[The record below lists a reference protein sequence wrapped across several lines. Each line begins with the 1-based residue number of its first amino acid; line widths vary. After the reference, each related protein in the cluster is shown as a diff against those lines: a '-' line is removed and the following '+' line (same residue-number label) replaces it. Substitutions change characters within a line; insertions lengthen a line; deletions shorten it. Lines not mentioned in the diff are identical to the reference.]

1 MELNKLCELNGAP
14 GDEKAVR
21 DAIMA
26 AASKVCDDVRIDRA
40 GNVIAFKKGTK
51 KTGRKHVILSA
62 HMDEVAFMAM
72 GATEDGMIRI
82 QCVGGID
89 PRVCVSKHVVV
100 GEEKVKGVIG
110 AMAIHLQSAADRQ
123 RVLDFDSLYVDIGA
137 RSKDEALGVC
147 PEGTY
152 IYFDSKYEKF
162 GDGCVVSKALDDR
175 VGCYVML
182 KLLSESTVNDLTCA
196 FVVKEEIGC
205 RGAMAAAFNHKADA
219 VLVLEG
225 TTAGDMGAV
234 PEVRQVC
241 RVGKGVAVSFMDNGS
256 IATRKLYKQVIDI
269 AEKNNCHY
277 QIKEG
282 VAGGNDASAYQGAA
296 DAKATCVLSVPCRY
310 IHGPSSVIKLSDVDD
325 QLCLAR
331 AVVNSL

>member
-1 MELNKLCELNGAP
+1 MF
-14 GDEKAVR
+14 
-21 DAIMA
+21 
-26 AASKVCDDVRIDRA
+26 
-40 GNVIAFKKGTK
+40 FKSVKS
-51 KTGRKHVILSA
+51 ILSDIRSCFTLCLKA
-62 HMDEVAFMAM
+62 SPLYTLLRVAGKLFLTAQSIASAYLMKHL
-72 GATEDGMIRI
+72 
-82 QCVGGID
+82 ID
-89 PRVCVSKHVVV
+89 LLSNP
-100 GEEKVKGVIG
+100 EYLNENMPELFI
-110 AMAIHLQSAADRQ
+110 
-123 RVLDFDSLYVDIGA
+123 
-137 RSKDEALGVC
+137 ALGLMALL
-147 PEGTY
+147 
-152 IYFDSKYEKF
+152 I
-162 GDGCVVSKALDDR
+162 VVST
-175 VGCYVML
+175 
-182 KLLSESTVNDLTCA
+182 LLGKFSRYAETMQNDMTCA

-205 RGAMAAAFNHKADA
+205 RGAIAAAFNSKADA

-225 TTAGDMGAV
+225 TTAGDMGVV

-256 IATRKLYKQVIDI
+256 IATRKLYKQVLDI